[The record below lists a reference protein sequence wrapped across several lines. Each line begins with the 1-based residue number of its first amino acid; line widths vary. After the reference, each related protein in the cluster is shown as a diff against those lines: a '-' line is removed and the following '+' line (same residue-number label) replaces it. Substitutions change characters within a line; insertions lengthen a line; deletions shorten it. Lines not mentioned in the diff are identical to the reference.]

1 METLWRF
8 ESSSGHHKEALES
21 SRSQRFFGMLAG
33 ARFGA
38 MIGWVHRQMLL
49 AKLPCAPQSN
59 ASGPF
64 DPCGVFPV
72 NRFTL
77 QIARCNTDCTFDR
90 LVDPF
95 TSWGSKAQPKGLL
108 KERSKERKSAR
119 GQERKS
125 TRAQESGAQ
134 ERKIETESRSL
145 GVKDKP
151 GPSLRSALRMTA
163 PEIP

>member
-64 DPCGVFPV
+64 DPCGVFLV

-108 KERSKERKSAR
+108 KERSKERKR
-119 GQERKS
+119 
-125 TRAQESGAQ
+125 TRAQEHKSTR
-134 ERKIETESRSL
+134 E
-145 GVKDKP
+145 
-151 GPSLRSALRMTA
+151 RSARAKNRNRVPKLGSQRQAWTFA
-163 PEIP
+163 AIGSKDDCT